1 MKKVLLWILAVVVI
15 LALVFGSS
23 FFFAQKFAQKSG
35 ITTANKDALD
45 LALER
50 GVLYVSTELGNVP
63 WTYADPK
70 TGEITGFTIDLVKM
84 YTDELGIKLEV
95 KTFDWAGVIP
105 SLTTGKVD
113 MITAPLSRT
122 VPRSAKI
129 LYTEPYVI
137 DPGVAYAKKGRFK
150 SLDEIS
156 KEGVVITT
164 TTGSIHETMA
174 KKLFPKATINPLPTV
189 ADTVSAIESGRA
201 DVNLTS
207 MDVALGIIKGN
218 PSLEIVPGITF
229 MDSFAC
235 ATRFDSPKLWQSF
248 NLFMR
253 LIKLDGS
260 YAALYKKWFGTD
272 WKPTPVETSP

>member
-35 ITTANKDALD
+35 ITSSTDALD
-45 LALER
+45 LALKR
-50 GVLYVSTELGNVP
+50 GVLYVSTELGNAP

-70 TGEITGFTIDLVKM
+70 TGEITGFTIELARM
-84 YTDELGIKLEV
+84 YTEELGIKLEV

-105 SLTTGKVD
+105 SLTSGKVD

-122 VPRSAKI
+122 IPRTTKI

-137 DPGVAYAKKGRFK
+137 DPGVAYAKKGKFK
-150 SLDEIS
+150 SLDEIN
-156 KEGVVITT
+156 KEGVIITT
-164 TTGSIHETMA
+164 TAGSIHETMA
-174 KKLFPKATINPLPTV
+174 KKLFPKATMNPLPTV
-189 ADTVSAIESGRA
+189 ADTIVAIESGRA

-207 MDVALGIIKGN
+207 LDVASQIIKGN
-218 PSLEIVPGITF
+218 QSLEIIPGYTF

-235 ATRFDSPKLWQSF
+235 AVRFDSPKLWNSF

-253 LIKLDGS
+253 MIKLDGR
-260 YAALYKKWFGTD
+260 YAALYKKWFGID